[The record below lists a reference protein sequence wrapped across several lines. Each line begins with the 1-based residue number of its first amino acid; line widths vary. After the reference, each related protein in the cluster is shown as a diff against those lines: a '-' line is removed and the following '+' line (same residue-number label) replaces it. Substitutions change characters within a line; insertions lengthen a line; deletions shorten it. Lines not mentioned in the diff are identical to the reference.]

1 MAVCKC
7 RLGICEITTVSLL
20 KVAIE
25 SIGRVN
31 IEYRII
37 SSKTLSRGTPIWILR
52 NWMVDR
58 CLDELGSAIFKIRH
72 NEVVQL
78 VWKFRIYRADPMFR
92 SFPFLT

>member
-58 CLDELGSAIFKIRH
+58 SMSVIDFARTKR
-72 NEVVQL
+72 VVESCTSNSDYINQN
-78 VWKFRIYRADPMFR
+78 VARM
-92 SFPFLT
+92 